1 MLGSLGGI
9 LVTSQPRVRFYD
21 SGGFRL
27 VGRKWQGWQTK
38 EGPISSWYTAILCIS
53 PLRIFGGIP
62 AESHQ
67 VAQPDRES
75 TTVPPPRIAVQPVS
89 VLNLE
94 KIEHLVK
101 FRGRGGF
108 TGK

>member
-21 SGGFRL
+21 SGGFR
-27 VGRKWQGWQTK
+27 QTK